1 MWAQFCSSNDYI
13 INDRAVYLEQVF
25 EHHNRLVNWDLIN
38 DALMRDDMF
47 FELIDNMT
55 QRKVE
60 VGSYH
65 PYWSY
70 TKCQDKEHIYD
81 HIMKGETFVISSF
94 SKSNESVKGLC
105 REIEGNFEVIADAH
119 VYGSLMPSKSF
130 KIHYDHFPNF
140 IFQCEGETEWT
151 VYKNRATAL
160 WNALNDRK
168 FRAHDLEVD
177 VCVTMKPGD
186 VLYIPDR
193 ALHCAKA
200 KTKRLSVS
208 IPCAPR
214 ILNGQPYDRAN
225 YKIPS
230 N

>member
-1 MWAQFCSSNDYI
+1 MWAQFCSSNDFI
-13 INDRAVYLEQVF
+13 INDRAIYLEQVF
-25 EHHNRLVNWDLIN
+25 DQYKELVNWDHIN
-38 DALMRDDMF
+38 DALLRDDMF

-55 QRKVE
+55 QRKIE
-60 VGSYH
+60 VGTFH

-94 SKSNESVKGLC
+94 SKSHEVVKGLC
-105 REIEGNFEVIADAH
+105 REIEGNFEVWSDAH
-119 VYGSLMPSKSF
+119 VYGSLQPSKSF

-160 WNALNDRK
+160 WDAMNDRK
-168 FRAHDLEVD
+168 FKANELEVD

-193 ALHCAKA
+193 ALHCAKS

-214 ILNGQPYDRAN
+214 TLNGQPYDRAN
-225 YKIPS
+225 YKIPTY
-230 N
+230 